1 MGGRSSSGKLTQ
13 REENFCRKYFECG
26 NASEAYRYAYSC
38 ENMKPS
44 TVNRRAFDQV
54 RKGKI
59 VARLQYF
66 NDNLEEA
73 VGLSKQKVL
82 AEHKKIAFSDAT
94 RVRDGWMS
102 LKDFNALSED
112 ERACIKS
119 IKTFQRKTKMQ
130 DGQKVIEEQVYIVTY
145 DKQKAL
151 DSISDLLGY
160 NEPKKIRSEVEVKG
174 VTVTVENQEQKDKLD
189 DIGNI
194 GV

>member
-13 REENFCRKYFECG
+13 KEENFARKYFECG

-44 TVNRRAFDQV
+44 TINRKAFDQV
-54 RKGKI
+54 RKAKI
-59 VARLQYF
+59 AARLQSF
-66 NDNLEEA
+66 KDNLEEA

-102 LKDFNALSED
+102 LKDFNALSDD

-119 IKTFQRKTKMQ
+119 IKTTQRKMESQ
-130 DGQKVIEEQVYIVTY
+130 DGQTVIDEQVYIVTY

-160 NEPKKIRSEVEVKG
+160 NEPKKVRSEVEVRG
-174 VTVTVENQEQKDKLD
+174 VSVTVESQDQKEKLD
-189 DIGNI
+189 AIDNL